1 MFPTEKGLKLP
12 FANPLEAVTSGVT
25 AKMAEGLALAQA
37 AAITTRAA
45 VALSR
50 SPGIDDWSARP
61 DADHP
66 RPVVL
71 VHGTFGNAETYWLS
85 TAPILAAAGYSV
97 FRLDYGADPR
107 IPVMH
112 GLASMEESA
121 EELAAF
127 VDRVLAATGAEQVDI
142 VGHSQG
148 GMLPRYYLRF
158 LGGAAK
164 VHHLIG
170 LAPNNH
176 GTTGN
181 GIAALMKQYPGT
193 IELTNMVT
201 PALTEQHKGS
211 AFMDKLNEGGDT
223 VEGVRYTVIATKYD
237 EVVTPYS
244 SCWLRGPNVRNV
256 LLQDLCVADLSE
268 HNAMV
273 YSPFA
278 MREVLAALAPRKAT
292 EGKAAAAAGAKKP
305 AAQQTT
311 AQQPPAP

>member
-1 MFPTEKGLKLP
+1 MTGKL
-12 FANPLEAVTSGVT
+12 G
-25 AKMAEGLALAQA
+25 EGLALAQA
-37 AAITTRAA
+37 AAITTQAA
-45 VALSR
+45 TALTR

-61 DADHP
+61 DDEHP

-71 VHGTFGNAETYWLS
+71 VHGTFGNAETYWL
-85 TAPILAAAGYSV
+85 TVAPVLAAAGYSV

-107 IPVMH
+107 IPIMH
-112 GLASMEESA
+112 GLASMEQSA
-121 EELAAF
+121 EELAAY
-127 VDRVLAATGAEQVDI
+127 VERVLAATGAEKVDI
-142 VGHSQG
+142 IGHSQG
-148 GMLPRYYLRF
+148 GMLPRYYLKF
-158 LGGAAK
+158 LGGATK

-181 GIAALMKQYPGT
+181 GIAALMKQYPAS
-193 IELTNMVT
+193 IELTNMVL

-211 AFMDKLNEGGDT
+211 DFMNKLNDGEDT

-268 HNAMV
+268 HNAVV

-278 MREVLAALAPRKAT
+278 MREVLRALSPAKPKKGT
-292 EGKAAAAAGAKKP
+292 AGATP
-305 AAQQTT
+305 AATPQSE
-311 AQQPPAP
+311 PAP

>member
-1 MFPTEKGLKLP
+1 MFPTGKGPKLP
-12 FANPLEAVTSGVT
+12 FTNPLEAVTQSVT
-25 AKMAEGLALAQA
+25 GKMADGLALAQA
-37 AAITTRAA
+37 AAITTQAA
-45 VALSR
+45 TALNR

-61 DADHP
+61 DEDHP

-71 VHGTFGNAETYWLS
+71 VHGTFGNAETYWL
-85 TAPILAAAGYSV
+85 TVAPVLAAAGYSV

-127 VDRVLAATGAEQVDI
+127 VERVLAATGAEKVDI
-142 VGHSQG
+142 IGHSQG
-148 GMLPRYYLRF
+148 GMLPRYYLKY

-181 GIAALMKQYPGT
+181 GIAALMKQYPMS
-193 IELTNMVT
+193 IELTNMVM

-211 AFMDKLNEGGDT
+211 DFMNKLNDGPDT

-237 EVVTPYS
+237 EVVTPYT
-244 SCWLRGPNVRNV
+244 SCWLRGPDVRNV

-268 HNAMV
+268 HNAVV

-278 MREVLAALAPRKAT
+278 MREVLRALAPAKPDKTKEAAP
-292 EGKAAAAAGAKKP
+292 AAAPQPKP
-305 AAQQTT
+305 A
-311 AQQPPAP
+311 P